1 MPNSVFSRLFRLSDK
16 SLGPITV
23 GHDLD
28 GCYFSFTGAFC
39 VHLAQKYPEQA
50 EMYLSQM
57 MPTTHTFFEEF
68 GWDVARFVDEYDEAM
83 ASGLL
88 AQAEFTFPGS
98 VQALDR
104 LGETFGR
111 RLRNVI
117 ITYRDNGA
125 TQFEAPAQTAQW
137 ALEVGFPFTALIASK
152 DKTVFDCDYFIEDS
166 VPNYHAL
173 RAKGVNCFLMSR
185 PWNAGADVPSE
196 HIVASIDEFVD
207 RVILSELA
215 QLPGSVAA

>member
-1 MPNSVFSRLFRLSDK
+1 MSSSVLSSLSDK

-23 GHDLD
+23 GHDID
-28 GCYFSFTGAFC
+28 GCYFSFAGAFC

-57 MPTTHTFFEEF
+57 MPTTHAFFEEF
-68 GWDVARFVDEYDEAM
+68 GWDVARFLDEYDEAM

-88 AQAEFTFPGS
+88 AQAEFTFSGS

-111 RLRNVI
+111 RLRNMI

-152 DKTVFDCDYFIEDS
+152 DKTVLGTDYFIEDS
-166 VPNYHAL
+166 VENYWAL
-173 RAKGVNCFLMSR
+173 RAVGTECFLMAR
-185 PWNAGADVPSE
+185 PWNTGSNVPAE
-196 HIVASIDEFVD
+196 HVVSSIDEYVD
-207 RVILSELA
+207 KIIDSQIARVS
-215 QLPGSVAA
+215 SRVAA